1 MVNRKIY
8 IRWSLNQV
16 TQLRYTT
23 VFKLS
28 EQSAFDF
35 FKQGWVYFNANENV
49 YENLRIVWK
58 MKK

>member
-49 YENLRIVWK
+49 YENLRIVW
-58 MKK
+58 